1 MSYRL
6 ARFFAAAP
14 LHGTAAALGA
24 ALLFG
29 LSTPAAK
36 LLVPKAEPLM
46 LGSVLYLGAGLGL
59 SLLRIAV
66 PRRSQEA
73 PLRRADLLLLL
84 GITVA
89 GAVLAPVLLLM
100 GLRRVSAV
108 TASLALNL
116 EGPLTVVLAVLLFGE
131 HLGAYAASGTLLIM
145 LGAAALAFKPDSP
158 LGGDAVGLLCIAGAC
173 LGWALDNNLTSR
185 LSLRDPLAI
194 VQAKGLLGGGVAL
207 AMALLIGNDLPPT
220 STLAWGLLLGLVSYG
235 ASVVLAVYAMRLI
248 GVAREAALFATAP
261 FLGALVSVGVLG
273 EHVRP
278 REIGATLIMLVGI
291 VLLLREAHAHLHTH
305 EPLEH
310 DHSHVHDDHHQHAPL
325 CEDPPSDPH
334 THQHTHAALEHEHA
348 HVPDFHHRHH

>member
-1 MSYRL
+1 MNPRR
-6 ARFFAAAP
+6 ARPFAAAP

-36 LLVPKAEPLM
+36 LLVPNAEPLM

-59 SLLRIAV
+59 SLFRVAV

-73 PLRRADLLLLL
+73 PLRRADLPLLV
-84 GITVA
+84 GIAAA
-89 GAVLAPVLLLM
+89 GAVLAPVLLLV

-131 HLGAYAASGTLLIM
+131 HLGAHAAAGTLLIM
-145 LGAAALAFKPDSP
+145 LGAAALAFTPGAP

-173 LGWALDNNLTSR
+173 VGWALDNNLTSR

-194 VQAKGLLGGGVAL
+194 VQAKGLLGGGFAL
-207 AMALLIGNDLPPT
+207 ALALLIGNDLPPA
-220 STLAWGLLLGLVSYG
+220 STVGWGLLLGLVSYG

-261 FLGALVSVGVLG
+261 FIGALVSVSVLG
-273 EHVRP
+273 ERVGP
-278 REIGATLIMLVGI
+278 REFWATVTMLVGI
-291 VLLLREAHAHLHTH
+291 VLLLRETHAHLHTH
-305 EPLEH
+305 EPLAH
-310 DHSHVHDDHHQHAPL
+310 DHRHVHDEHHQHAHL
-325 CEDPPSDPH
+325 CEDPPGEPH
-334 THQHTHAALEHEHA
+334 THEHTHAALEHEHA
-348 HVPDFHHRHH
+348 HVPDLHHRHH

>member
-1 MSYRL
+1 MRYRL

-36 LLVPKAEPLM
+36 LLVPTAEPLM

-84 GITVA
+84 GITAA
-89 GAVLAPVLLLM
+89 GAVLAPVLLLV

-131 HLGAYAASGTLLIM
+131 HLSAYAASGTLLIM
-145 LGAAALAFKPDSP
+145 LGAAALAFKPGAP

-173 LGWALDNNLTSR
+173 LGWAMDNNLTSR

-207 AMALLIGNDLPPT
+207 AMALLIGNDVPPA

-278 REIGATLIMLVGI
+278 QEIGATLIMLVGI

-310 DHSHVHDDHHQHAPL
+310 DHRHVHDDHHQHAPL

-348 HVPDFHHRHH
+348 HVPDLHHRHH